1 MRLTGT
7 PSWLSAR
14 QETSS
19 SRKVRQEEPRP
30 PTQVWAF
37 GGGKG
42 GIGKTFLA
50 ANLGATAALAG
61 RRVVLVDLDLGGGN
75 LHTCLGVRTG
85 SRVNLLDYLDHR
97 VEELEKVAI
106 ETAIPGLRLI
116 LGALS
121 HPGAAETTRAQR
133 TEMLR
138 QIRAL
143 QADVVILDLSAG
155 TERQTLDFF
164 LASNL
169 SFVVTT
175 PEPTAI
181 ENMYQFL
188 RAAYYRKLAH
198 ALSGSPVREV
208 LRAAMDQRN
217 ERGIRT
223 PGDLLSEVEKID
235 VQEAARF
242 ERVIADMRPRLIVNQ
257 VRNSDEVK
265 LGFSL
270 RGVCRKHLG
279 INLDYV
285 GYVNFDD
292 CVWRSVKDRR
302 LLVQAFPHSDGALYI
317 RRIVKKLLEEGG

>member
-1 MRLTGT
+1 MQR
-7 PSWLSAR
+7 
-14 QETSS
+14 
-19 SRKVRQEEPRP
+19 VEPRP
-30 PTQVWAF
+30 RTQVWAF

-50 ANLGATAALAG
+50 ANLGATVALAG
-61 RRVVLVDLDLGGGN
+61 RRVVLADLDLGGGN

-97 VEELEKVAI
+97 VDELEKVAI
-106 ETAIPGLRLI
+106 ETAIPGMRLI

-121 HPGAAETTRAQR
+121 HPGAAETTRGQR
-133 TEMLR
+133 IEMLR

-155 TERQTLDFF
+155 TGRQTLDFF
-164 LASNL
+164 LAASVR
-169 SFVVTT
+169 FMVTT

-188 RAAYYRKLAH
+188 RAAYYRRLAH

-235 VQEAARF
+235 SQEAARF
-242 ERVIADMRPRLIVNQ
+242 KRVISEMRPRLIVNQ
-257 VRNSDEVK
+257 VRDSDEVK

-279 INLDYV
+279 VDLDYV

-292 CVWRSVKDRR
+292 SVWRSVKDRQ
-302 LLVQAFPHSDGALYI
+302 LLVQAFPQSDGAMYI
-317 RRIVKKLLEEGG
+317 RRIVKKLLEEGR